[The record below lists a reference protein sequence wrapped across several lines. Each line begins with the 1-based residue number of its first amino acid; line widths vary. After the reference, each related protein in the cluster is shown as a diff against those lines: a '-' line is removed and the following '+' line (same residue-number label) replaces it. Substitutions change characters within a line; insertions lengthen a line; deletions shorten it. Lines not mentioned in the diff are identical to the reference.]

1 MYIYLAIAVFAA
13 VALAIP
19 GAMLLVSLL
28 IRPKEGT
35 ELQKEPWESGEETI
49 GQRVDLLHQY
59 LPYFNSFLMLELL
72 AASIILLGIGGVSG
86 MALVFIIG
94 LVVLGMALSWVLL
107 AIAKRRAGGAK

>member
-19 GAMLLVSLL
+19 SAMLLISLL

-94 LVVLGMALSWVLL
+94 LVVLGMVLSWVLL